1 MNCKFTNRTVVD
13 VLVFAAGVAIG
24 SAVTWKIT
32 KDKYEKIVQEEIES
46 IREAFDVESDASEED
61 VEETPRQINWDELED
76 LEEEFEEELD
86 EYADLTNLYSSE
98 KGGAEK
104 VEASK
109 PRVIEPMEFDEIDGY
124 GTLSLTY
131 YSDGILEDEQS
142 KIITDVSDLIGDEAL
157 DTFGLY
163 EDDSVFVRNDKLRID
178 IEILKDYRTYEE
190 ATGNS
195 PNRV

>member
-1 MNCKFTNRTVVD
+1 MNCKFTNRAVVN

-24 SAVTWKIT
+24 SAVTWKIA

-46 IREAFDVESDASEED
+46 IREAFDIESDASEED
-61 VEETPRQINWDELED
+61 VEEEPRQINWDELED
-76 LEEEFEEELD
+76 LEDEFEEELD

-104 VEASK
+104 VEANK
-109 PRVIEPMEFDEIDGY
+109 PHVIEPMEFDEIDGY